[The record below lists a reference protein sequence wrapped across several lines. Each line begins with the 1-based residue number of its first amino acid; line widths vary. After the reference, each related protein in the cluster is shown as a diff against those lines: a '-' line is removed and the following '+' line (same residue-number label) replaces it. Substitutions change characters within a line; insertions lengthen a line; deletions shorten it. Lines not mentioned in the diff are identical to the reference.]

1 MIPSI
6 VPLWLLVVS
15 AASGI
20 SVVFAAYRSPVRHAS
35 EFRLSRVALLLF
47 GWLLILVPAGLYTLA
62 LPPTRF
68 SEAVFLFLLLLPF
81 LSGSLFS
88 RYLRQQQQSRSSLPP
103 VA

>member
-15 AASGI
+15 ATFGI
-20 SVVFAAYRSPVRHAS
+20 AAVFATYRAPVRHAS
-35 EFRLSRVALLLF
+35 EFRLSRVALLLC

-68 SEAVFLFLLLLPF
+68 SEAVFLSLLLLPF
-81 LSGSLFS
+81 VSGSLFS
-88 RYLRQQQQSRSSLPP
+88 RNLRQQQSRSPLPP
-103 VA
+103 AA